1 MRNLLNQL
9 AREQVE
15 QNTKCLLFLDDDYGM
30 SNSGVGDF
38 SETDRTVVILK
49 MHDRSFD
56 FSNCADLGQFAYV
69 LWANLNSVGSARL
82 RQLRAAQTR
91 DAAERALAA
100 ARNPVWSK
108 NPMCMKCKNILQEPS
123 DPVKQHVTLRLHRPD
138 SSS

>member
-1 MRNLLNQL
+1 MALGTGHALNVLFALKRRSLPLTTVRNLFNPLP
-9 AREQVE
+9 REQVE
-15 QNTKCLLFLDDDYGM
+15 KKTKCLLFLDDDYGM

-100 ARNPVWSK
+100 RN
-108 NPMCMKCKNILQEPS
+108 
-123 DPVKQHVTLRLHRPD
+123 
-138 SSS
+138 